1 MTTHFGRIRSW
12 MLSCEK
18 EEQLMN
24 LKEFVNLRLITDEKQ
39 RDDIISM
46 LVDNDKRRDFVRSKQ
61 AMRFLVDDEQQPT
74 DIV

>member
-1 MTTHFGRIRSW
+1 MTTHFEIIRSW

-39 RDDIISM
+39 RDDIIVM

-61 AMRFLVDDEQQPT
+61 AMRFPADDEQQPT